1 MRVIQ
6 LILSQGLVNPV
17 QIIHY
22 LICMSTDSE
31 QRVSHTADKELQD
44 IEKKYPGFIHM
55 KLMEG
60 IRLSYQLQH
69 VLPRQQADGP
79 LRGFRVKEGEIPS
92 ALNGFLYSCL
102 RTTKAS
108 RRSILMMLL
117 KQFDETSHNDL
128 ATMLYLADNLAYIP
142 YTVIDEP
149 LFLIHHIDI
158 MVSVV
163 GAGIL
168 QVVKESLQLP
178 SDYEVIFNQETQ
190 RNEYHYDED
199 LDDDPNSVMARLPLD
214 MKVFVD
220 NINTAQGCILLLV
233 LREHLKDFYGF
244 NEVKIEAYSPSESQ
258 KIYERPVNRKP
269 NAKFNPKATV
279 EILKLGDINPHNLDE
294 DAKKDLIQKY
304 LTFKELM
311 NKIEKDEE
319 EYDEDGNAIAQGP
332 RFNAK
337 EVQNFGMPSNRVNPT
352 MGMQNGNYP
361 QPSEALPAGMKPLN
375 IRMTNIDLSSLPTNI
390 SLPDNMPSVRHH
402 QPRHQPAQHSHS
414 SSSHTVEPV
423 PDSGKRAGL

>member
-69 VLPRQQADGP
+69 VLPRQQDGP

-142 YTVIDEP
+142 YTVVDEP

-178 SDYEVIFNQETQ
+178 VEYEVFFNPETQ

-214 MKVFVD
+214 MTVFVD

-244 NEVKIEAYSPSESQ
+244 NEARIEGYSPSESQ
-258 KIYERPVNRKP
+258 KIYEKNVNRKP

-319 EYDEDGNAIAQGP
+319 EVDEDGNVIAQGP

-337 EVQNFGMPSNRVNPT
+337 EVQNFGMPSTRAAPS
-352 MGMQNGNYP
+352 MMMQNGHYP
-361 QPSEALPAGMKPLN
+361 HTHPSQSLPPGVKPLN
-375 IRMTNIDLSSLPTNI
+375 IRMTNIDLSSLPNNI
-390 SLPDNMPSVRHH
+390 SLPDNMPGVRA
-402 QPRHQPAQHSHS
+402 PPPHQPAHNSHS
-414 SSSHTVEPV
+414 SSSRTADSV
-423 PDSGKRAGL
+423 PEAGL